1 MAWGLVRV
9 WKRQHLKAN
18 RCNLAT
24 SKPNNI
30 IRGFAALV
38 SEASGRDEHFAKKRN
53 AIYVVRVWSEGDS
66 LKWRLQ
72 GWIVV
77 ISVATRHLSKQPFGV
92 TNSVPFRSERDATH
106 KSVDEAI

>member
-1 MAWGLVRV
+1 MAWRLVRV
-9 WKRQHLKAN
+9 WTRQEPKAN
-18 RCNLAT
+18 RCNLAR
-24 SKPNNI
+24 SKPNNV

-53 AIYVVRVWSEGDS
+53 AVYVARVRFEGDS
-66 LKWRLQ
+66 VKWRLQ

-77 ISVATRHLSKQPFGV
+77 LSVATRHPSKQPFGAP
-92 TNSVPFRSERDATH
+92 NSVPFTSERDATH